1 MKKFEMPEIQV
12 EAFSVEDVV
21 TTSGGN
27 GTQLPEQGFD
37 DE

>member
-12 EAFSVEDVV
+12 EVFSVEDVV

-27 GTQLPEQGFD
+27 GTMLPDQGF
-37 DE
+37 EE